1 MLATGV
7 LACSQS
13 LGKGDTV
20 AVCVV
25 NEKPGNGSSA
35 LLRGTV
41 LGTGSSAHSELC
53 IGQAAVMLTTVS
65 EMRHHEQCLQHNCHR
80 PAALSKCEFSNSRNE
95 SLLKSQPNVALQRLN
110 TSRHLLQARAWGYMC
125 IS

>member
-1 MLATGV
+1 MLVTGV

-25 NEKPGNGSSA
+25 NEKPGNGNST

-41 LGTGSSAHSELC
+41 LGPDSSAHSELC
-53 IGQAAVMLTTVS
+53 IGQAAVMLIIIS
-65 EMRHHEQCLQHNCHR
+65 EM
-80 PAALSKCEFSNSRNE
+80 
-95 SLLKSQPNVALQRLN
+95 
-110 TSRHLLQARAWGYMC
+110 
-125 IS
+125 